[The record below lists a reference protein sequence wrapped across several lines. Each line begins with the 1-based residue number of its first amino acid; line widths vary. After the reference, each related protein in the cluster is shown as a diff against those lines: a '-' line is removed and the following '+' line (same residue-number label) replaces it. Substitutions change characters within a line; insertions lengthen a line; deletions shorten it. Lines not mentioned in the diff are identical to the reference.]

1 MLAKILKFPVLK
13 RVIPSILIR
22 TLRLLKKNRGYFK
35 INNILDVGYVFSY
48 DRDLKYSNLDS
59 LNVDLTVNILSQIFS
74 KEFL

>member
-35 INNILDVGYVFSY
+35 VKGTVMYLDFLDPIDRKIIINKRY
-48 DRDLKYSNLDS
+48 DYM
-59 LNVDLTVNILSQIFS
+59 F
-74 KEFL
+74 